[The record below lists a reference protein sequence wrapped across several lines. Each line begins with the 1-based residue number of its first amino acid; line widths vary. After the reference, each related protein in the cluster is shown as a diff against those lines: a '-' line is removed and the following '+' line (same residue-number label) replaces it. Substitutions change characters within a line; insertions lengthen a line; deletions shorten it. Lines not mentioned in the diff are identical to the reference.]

1 MSLQNKIKPNCNKK
15 MTKQSL
21 KQSGNP
27 ELRSRLPRGAVR
39 NISIQLGIS
48 WIWTYKV
55 ITGQE
60 KGDPRI
66 VSLALEYAKIEDEN
80 RKRVSALI
88 ERNNKELQKIS

>member
-1 MSLQNKIKPNCNKK
+1 MSKQNKLKLNCNKK

-21 KQSGNP
+21 KQSGTP

-39 NISIQLGIS
+39 DISIELGIS
-48 WIWTYKV
+48 WIWAYRV

-66 VSLALEYAKIEDEN
+66 VSLALEFVKIEDEN
-80 RKRVSALI
+80 RNSVSALI
-88 ERNNKELQKIS
+88 ERNNKELQKIK